1 MSFDHR
7 VIDGHTGASFTQ
19 DVAAM
24 LENPDKLLLA
34 M

>member
-1 MSFDHR
+1 

-19 DVAAM
+19 DVASM
-24 LENPDKLLLA
+24 LESPDRLLLN